1 MHCQFYGVLVKLN
14 YRVSGLDDGKNSRN
28 SVVLTEMH
36 SAWHTALL
44 TVSSWYMLHVTY
56 VCGFTGHAI
65 HVSTLNKEINMQEIP
80 YNTMALC
87 IDTITVRD
95 A

>member
-1 MHCQFYGVLVKLN
+1 
-14 YRVSGLDDGKNSRN
+14 
-28 SVVLTEMH
+28 
-36 SAWHTALL
+36 
-44 TVSSWYMLHVTY
+44 MLHVTY